1 MSSSPDPQTH
11 STDWVLVTG
20 AAGFIGSTLCER
32 LLEQGRRV
40 VGIDNF
46 DPFYGKDLKER
57 NLDAVRARDAGRGHF
72 VFHEGSFDAPELWE
86 KLRAQTPPSLVI
98 HLAAHAGVRPSIE
111 RPLDYYENNVLAWVR
126 LLQEI
131 VKSGCQ
137 NVVFT
142 SSSSVYGSQKTVP
155 FAEDAKVDD
164 PRSPYAA
171 TKKSGEE
178 ILSTYAFL
186 YGLRAYSLRLFTVYG
201 PRQRPDL
208 ALRSFFL
215 ALSQGKPITLFG
227 DGSTYRD
234 YTFVEDTVAGFI
246 AAASSVAREPQGS
259 HEVFNLGAGQP
270 ITLKDMVLILSN
282 AMGVTPEIHF
292 APRHPADVERTWAS
306 IAKAREKIGYEPR
319 VSFEQGVARFV
330 DWARSQESR

>member
-1 MSSSPDPQTH
+1 ME
-11 STDWVLVTG
+11 WILVTG

-32 LLEQGRRV
+32 LLGQGRKV
-40 VGIDNF
+40 LGIDNF
-46 DPFYGKDLKER
+46 DPFYGRGLKEM
-57 NLDAVRARDAGRGHF
+57 NLAAVRSKDDGRGNF
-72 VFHEGSFDAPELWE
+72 EFFEGPFDSPAIWDT
-86 KLRAQTPPSLVI
+86 LRSRGKIGTVI

-111 RPLDYYENNVLAWVR
+111 RPLDYYENNVSAWVR

-131 VKSGCQ
+131 VKTGCQ

-155 FAEDAKVDD
+155 FTEDAKVDD

-208 ALRSFFL
+208 ALRTFYL

-234 YTFVEDTVAGFI
+234 YTFVEDIVSGFVQ
-246 AAASSVAREPQGS
+246 AAEAVVREEPGT
-259 HEVFNLGAGQP
+259 HEILNLGAGNP
-270 ITLKDMVLILSN
+270 ITLKDMVLTLSN
-282 AMGVTPEIHF
+282 AMGVTPQVTY

-306 IAKAREKIGYEPR
+306 IERAREKIGYRPEVR
-319 VSFEQGVARFV
+319 FDQGVARFV
-330 DWARSQESR
+330 EWARNQELR